1 MKTCPPCNGQCNQ
14 GRDCPADNKTNWEF
28 VEIFIWWAVATAW
41 TAIVAVV
48 AGIVI
53 GFYTKGF

>member
-1 MKTCPPCNGQCNQ
+1 MTCPPCNGDCNQ
-14 GRDCPADNKTNWEF
+14 GRDCPADKPNYEF
-28 VEIFIWWAVATAW
+28 VEILIWWAVATSW